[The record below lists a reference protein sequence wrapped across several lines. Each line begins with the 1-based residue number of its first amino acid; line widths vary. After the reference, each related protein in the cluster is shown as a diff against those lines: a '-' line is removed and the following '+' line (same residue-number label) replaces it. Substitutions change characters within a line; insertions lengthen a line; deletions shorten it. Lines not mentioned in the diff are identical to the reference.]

1 MSLTVFDRTAT
12 VSKSYGD
19 WSDCIAA
26 SIDYGGTALQESH
39 RDPRRSSRTSSTP
52 TSTAS
57 RRFSTLADSPR
68 SRASPRACARARA
81 LWAQPGSRPLVDISR
96 RTERRAPSLESLR
109 AIARS
114 GLFAVGGVSILTK
127 PRTPG
132 SPADQTVRVDATC
145 ITHEH
150 LADALAQLPCLR
162 QLKLRGATAEV
173 FARALPALA
182 PTLGSRTAHVLD
194 DTDAVADALAASALA
209 ASARPPL
216 GALTTLDFSFSNLTT
231 VRAIAGGNCQ
241 ACAASTSS
249 PASGSA
255 KSSGRRAPTLTS
267 APGAREGAFTCVA
280 ALGALRELNVSYC
293 PRLNEV
299 DLTAISVS
307 PSIVK
312 LNCSNCPGLTSLAP
326 LAHARAHHALRGR
339 LQWAAPRSRRHL
351 HRGTPRPPRA
361 TRRRRELQARR
372 LGGSALS
379 GARARKNYA
388 EEMVACGGFKQTR
401 AISDDAARVR
411 ALRAWR
417 PKRWT
422 RAARSVS

>member
-1 MSLTVFDRTAT
+1 MEAPPFR
-12 VSKSYGD
+12 
-19 WSDCIAA
+19 
-26 SIDYGGTALQESH
+26 
-39 RDPRRSSRTSSTP
+39 SRTETP
-52 TSTAS
+52 PPVLEDLIDPHFHRVAS
-57 RRFSTLADSPR
+57 FLDPGGLAALARLSAR
-68 SRASPRACARARA
+68 LRAALGA

-182 PTLGSRTAHVLD
+182 PTLGSLVLRMCD

-231 VRAIAGGNCQ
+231 VRAIA
-241 ACAASTSS
+241 AAKLPSLRRLDLISCFRLGEEQR
-249 PASGSA
+249 PASA
-255 KSSGRRAPTLTS
+255 DAHERARR
-267 APGAREGAFTCVA
+267 AREGAFTCVA

-326 LAHARAHHALRGR
+326 LARMRALTTLCADDCSGLPLEADDTCIAGLRAL
-339 LQWAAPRSRRHL
+339 L
-351 HRGTPRPPRA
+351 
-361 TRRRRELQARR
+361 ARR
-372 LGGSALS
+372 GG
-379 GARARKNYA
+379 G
-388 EEMVACGGFKQTR
+388 
-401 AISDDAARVR
+401 
-411 ALRAWR
+411 
-417 PKRWT
+417 
-422 RAARSVS
+422 VSCRRGDWADRR